1 MPLESGELE
10 GVTSSPALMDLN
22 SPVTALI
29 ASFRISGYKIAIGC
43 QDGLVKFLRCPLDG
57 SPSLTSRLSLDGPI
71 SSVLFLRIKPNVTD
85 LLVTSACG
93 YACYFAGIATK
104 LLVSPVVIV
113 PPAQDSLT
121 SAVACD
127 VDFDGEKEVLLGS
140 YSQEVYC
147 YKLQSC
153 EFQLLWTLRLE
164 HPVMG
169 IATLDFNLDGVL
181 EVCVLTMYGVCVY
194 HPSFELALQKLRR
207 VKKFLSDSEVHS
219 FPTPH

>member
-1 MPLESGELE
+1 
-10 GVTSSPALMDLN
+10 MDLS

-29 ASFRISGYKIAIGC
+29 ASFRISGYKMAVGC

-57 SPSLTSRLSLDGPI
+57 SPSLTSSISLDGPI

-113 PPAQDSLT
+113 PPEQDSLT

-127 VDFDGEKEVLLGS
+127 VDFDGERKYYWAPIAKKCTAISSNLASFSSFGLCVWS
-140 YSQEVYC
+140 
-147 YKLQSC
+147 
-153 EFQLLWTLRLE
+153 TL
-164 HPVMG
+164 
-169 IATLDFNLDGVL
+169 
-181 EVCVLTMYGVCVY
+181 
-194 HPSFELALQKLRR
+194 
-207 VKKFLSDSEVHS
+207 
-219 FPTPH
+219 